1 MLKYRLLLG
10 PILIAAMVAGLWLDG
25 WVDRQPIPPSM
36 EYLTEFVG
44 DGKTFPAGVVLFL
57 VIVPIS
63 FIAATELV
71 AILKRKGVAA
81 SRWITCVAALVGL
94 CVSSLIP
101 SDVQPTTSI
110 AIANTCA
117 AGVLALALAY
127 YARRRTFEGVIAS
140 AGGTLLAFVYL
151 GLMFGFVLAI
161 RREHSAWVLLWILL
175 VVKSFDIGAFFT
187 GRSIG
192 RHKMIPWLSPGKTW
206 EGVVGGLVLSA
217 IVASLGRWLL
227 VEQGWLQ
234 PERFNA
240 GLVWVLVGGAIAG
253 LIFGAIGQIGDL
265 MASLLKRDAG
275 VKDSGTSLPGFG
287 GVLDVI
293 DSPLLVAPV
302 AYWWMWAIESAA
314 PA

>member
-10 PILIAAMVAGLWLDG
+10 PILIAAMVAGIWLDG
-25 WVDRQPIPPSM
+25 WIDEQAIPAWMP
-36 EYLTEFVG
+36 LLARFVG
-44 DGKTFPAGVVLFL
+44 DGVTFPAGVVVFL
-57 VIVPIS
+57 VIVPLS

-81 SRWITCVAALVGL
+81 SRWLTCFAALVGL

-101 SDVQPTTSI
+101 ADVRPTTSI

-117 AGVLALALAY
+117 AAVLALALGY
-127 YARRRTFEGVIAS
+127 YARHRTFEGVIAS

-151 GLMFGFVLAI
+151 GLMFGFVMSI
-161 RREHSAWVLLWILL
+161 RREHSGWVLLWILL
-175 VVKSFDIGAFFT
+175 VVKAFDIGAFFT
-187 GRSIG
+187 GRAIG

-206 EGVVGGLVLSA
+206 EGVFGGLALSGV
-217 IVASLGRWLL
+217 VAAAGRWILVDQGLL
-227 VEQGWLQ
+227 V
-234 PERFNA
+234 PERL
-240 GLVWVLVGGAIAG
+240 GDGTVWVLVGGAIAG
-253 LIFGAIGQIGDL
+253 LIFGGVGQIGDL

-275 VKDSGTSLPGFG
+275 VKDSGHSLPGFG

-302 AYWWMWAIESAA
+302 AYWWMSAVG
-314 PA
+314 

>member
-10 PILIAAMVAGLWLDG
+10 PVLIAAMIAGLWLDG
-25 WVDRQPIPPSM
+25 WVDDQPIPRWLPLLSR
-36 EYLTEFVG
+36 FVG
-44 DGKTFPAGVVLFL
+44 DGITFPAGVVVFL
-57 VIVPIS
+57 VIVPLS
-63 FIAATELV
+63 SLAAMELV
-71 AILKRKGVAA
+71 EILGRKGVLA
-81 SRWITCVAALVGL
+81 SRWITCAAALVGL

-101 SDVQPTTSI
+101 ADVHATTSI

-117 AGVLALALAY
+117 AAVLALALAY
-127 YARRRTFEGVIAS
+127 YARNGTFEGVIAA

-187 GRSIG
+187 GRAIG
-192 RHKMIPWLSPGKTW
+192 KHRLIPWLSPGKTW
-206 EGVVGGLVLSA
+206 EGVVGGLVVSA
-217 IVASLGRWLL
+217 IVAAIGRWIL
-227 VEQGWLQ
+227 VDQGMLA
-234 PERFNA
+234 PIRLN
-240 GLVWVLVGGAIAG
+240 GGTVWVLAGGALAG
-253 LIFGAIGQIGDL
+253 VLLGVVGQIGDL

-275 VKDSGTSLPGFG
+275 VKDSGRSLPGFG

-302 AYWWMWAIESAA
+302 AYWWLAITG
-314 PA
+314 